1 MSAETGGENTG
12 GEKTEGD
19 AEATEDQL
27 DLDDLAERA
36 ETALE
41 ELRTAIGDPN
51 ADVSELPDLID
62 EESSSETAEYVRDLL
77 EIVDEVEDVLETIDL
92 SELPDAVDFAEL
104 PELLEAD
111 ELPEA
116 ISEGDLDEAVDLKK
130 LATVV
135 DLSELWGATDVRE
148 LWREQQELEDE
159 VDDVT
164 EDDDEDSLTS
174 KLGLTDEGGT
184 FDDVEAGEM
193 GFDGLDDFD
202 PEVIETAIQNKL
214 LEGADEFREA
224 LLDARERVKESQDEL
239 SERMPETDR
248 DTNSRNPTAV
258 STIPTR
264 DRADI
269 GFPPQFST
277 VPQETRYSSAPNRE
291 RLYGDRLDREAD
303 EGTNGDPNDE

>member
-1 MSAETGGENTG
+1 MSAETDREDA
-12 GEKTEGD
+12 EEEETEGD
-19 AEATEDQL
+19 AETQDEQF
-27 DLDDLAERA
+27 DLDDLVERA

-41 ELRTAIGDPN
+41 GLRTAIGEPD
-51 ADVSELPDLID
+51 ADVSEIPDLID
-62 EESSSETAEYVRDLL
+62 EESSSEIAEYVQDLL

-92 SELPDAVDFAEL
+92 SDLPDAVDFDEL

-116 ISEGDLDEAVDLKK
+116 ISEGDLGEAVDLKK

-148 LWREQQELEDE
+148 FWREKGELEDE

-164 EDDDEDSLTS
+164 EDDGEDSLTS
-174 KLGLTDEGGT
+174 KMDLTGEGDT
-184 FDDVEAGEM
+184 LDDVEAGDM
-193 GFDGLDDFD
+193 GFGGLDDFD
-202 PEVIETAIQNKL
+202 PEVAETAIQNKL

-224 LLDARERVKESQDEL
+224 LLDARERVKESQEEL

-248 DTNSRNPTAV
+248 STNSRNPTAV

-264 DRADI
+264 DRTDI
-269 GFPPQFST
+269 GFPPKFST
-277 VPQETRYSSAPNRE
+277 VPQETRHSSAPNRD
-291 RLYGDRLDREAD
+291 RLYGDRLDKEAD
-303 EGTNGDPNDE
+303 EGANGDSNDE